1 MRRRSR
7 ASSKLAKARSRKAE
21 MPKRRVAAKAV
32 SHSSSSGAG
41 QEAEAVRLA
50 RELSAMSEIL
60 RLISDSPSNVTAVLQ
75 SVAEQAAQICQ
86 AQYVDIFIVENDSLR
101 NLAWFGEIKRTL
113 AFPLDR
119 SSVSGRS
126 VCDMRP
132 VSVDDLQNAGDE
144 FARGREVARK
154 GGHRSIVG
162 VPLIREGR
170 ALGSIVVSRTEIR
183 PFERKHI
190 DLLTNFATQ

>member
-1 MRRRSR
+1 M
-7 ASSKLAKARSRKAE
+7 
-21 MPKRRVAAKAV
+21 
-32 SHSSSSGAG
+32 GG
-41 QEAEAVRLA
+41 
-50 RELSAMSEIL
+50 IL
-60 RLISDSPSNVTAVLQ
+60 RLISASPDNLGAVLQ

-86 AQYVDIFIVENDSLR
+86 AQYVDIFILEHDNLR
-101 NLAWFGEIKRTL
+101 NLAWFGEIHRTL

-126 VCDMRP
+126 VCDVRP
-132 VSVDDLQNAGDE
+132 VSVDDMQNAGDE

-154 GGHRSIVG
+154 GGQRSIVG

-170 ALGSIVVSRTEIR
+170 ALGTIVVSRTEIR

-190 DLLTNFATQ
+190 DLLTNFAAPRYMRWHAHMRRPGSDERAAVLPNGNGNGASHDPLPPADEDDRI